1 MRPGDE
7 FVELFSDIE
16 DVLWKRVASR
26 KRIPFHELVDAASAK
41 DATTRH
47 WRGFLKDV
55 GNLRNAIVHRAHY
68 PREIVADPR
77 PEFIRQLKKVLELI
91 KSPQKIIPRFQRKI
105 RLFAAQDQ
113 LDAVLA
119 HMHENDYSQVV
130 VQIGTEFRI
139 LSSEGIVR
147 WLSAFREADLADRHD
162 AIVEEVYRHEDMSAQ
177 RYMARDETVDA
188 ALLAFKDAMEEGI
201 PRLQAILITNSGKS
215 AEKPLGII
223 TPWDLLGLGGNND
236 VP

>member
-1 MRPGDE
+1 MRPGDK
-7 FVELFSDIE
+7 FVELFSHIE
-16 DVLWKRVASR
+16 NILSKRVASR

-55 GNLRNAIVHRAHY
+55 GDLRNAIVHRAHY

-77 PEFIRQLKKVLELI
+77 PEFIRQLKKVFELI

-113 LDAVLA
+113 LGAALA
-119 HMHENDYSQVV
+119 YMQQNDYSQVV
-130 VQIGTEFRI
+130 VQISSEFRI

-147 WLSAFREADLADRHD
+147 WLSDAREVGLADLGGAVVQD
-162 AIVEEVYRHEDMSAQ
+162 AYRHEGATEQ

-188 ALLAFKDAMEEGI
+188 ALSAFEHAIEEGI
-201 PRLQAILITNSGKS
+201 PRLHAILITHSGKPT
-215 AEKPLGII
+215 EGPLGII
-223 TPWDLLGLGGNND
+223 TPWDLLGLGGND
-236 VP
+236 DGS